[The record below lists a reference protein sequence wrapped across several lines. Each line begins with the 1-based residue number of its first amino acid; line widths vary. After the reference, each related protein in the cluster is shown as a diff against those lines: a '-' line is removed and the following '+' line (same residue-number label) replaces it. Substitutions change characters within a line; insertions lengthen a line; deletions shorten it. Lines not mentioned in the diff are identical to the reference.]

1 MNYLVMPILDY
12 MEIAQANTANGQQDN
27 FELFARDFLE
37 YLGYE
42 IISGPNRGAD
52 GGRDLIIQETFT
64 GIRNKK
70 LTVRWMVSCKHHA
83 HSGRA
88 VTPDDERSI
97 RDRVE
102 GHECDGF
109 MGFYSTLPSSGL
121 SQELERLEN
130 RMRYRIYDREIIEG
144 ELLCTDKGR
153 LLAQRYFPSSF
164 GRYAGGI
171 RLDLRPG
178 SYVAIIKGSRSCEL
192 RSMEVKPG
200 EMCRLSTN
208 KGDNYIQWIYLV
220 NETHPTVASLYD
232 FSEGVLPKDLIFTR
246 PSGASFYPVPSGS
259 LVVVNCD
266 EPRFEEIDPGIKALL
281 VEPMRTNLFLDS
293 SNPRTQI
300 VHMNPGIYTIWAKG
314 SGIAELILPDSAPR
328 VAREGNPLVY
338 IAKQVESRMIRIS
351 GDLERVQLETGEG
364 ATSYI
369 ETSAT
374 YAVTRA
380 SDLISLRPHGINLST
395 RSGG

>member
-1 MNYLVMPILDY
+1 MPILDFT
-12 MEIAQANTANGQQDN
+12 EIAQANTANGQQDS

-70 LTVRWMVSCKHHA
+70 LPVRWMVSCKHHA

-102 GHECDGF
+102 GHECGGF

-130 RMRYRIYDREIIEG
+130 RMRYHIYDREMIEG
-144 ELLCTDKGR
+144 DLLSTDKGR

-164 GRYAGGI
+164 ATYAGGI

-178 SYVAIIKGSRSCEL
+178 SYVAIIKGSKSCEL
-192 RSMEVKPG
+192 RSMEVQPE
-200 EMCRLSTN
+200 EMCRLSMN

-220 NETHPTVASLYD
+220 NETHPSVASLYD
-232 FSEGVLPKDLIFTR
+232 FSEGSLPSDLVFTR
-246 PSGASFYPVPSGS
+246 LSGASFYPDPSGS
-259 LVVVNCD
+259 LVIANSN
-266 EPRFEEIDPGIKALL
+266 EPRFEEIDPGIRALL

-293 SNPRTQI
+293 SRPKTQK
-300 VHMNPGIYTIWAKG
+300 VHMNPGIYTIWVKG
-314 SGIAELILPDSAPR
+314 TGTAELILSDSASR
-328 VAREGNPLVY
+328 IAREGQPLTY
-338 IAKQVESRMIRIS
+338 LATQFESPIIRIS
-351 GDLERVQLETGEG
+351 GDLVQVQLETGEG

-369 ETSAT
+369 ETTAT
-374 YAVTRA
+374 FAVTRA
-380 SDLISLRPHGINLST
+380 SDLISLRPQGINLPS
-395 RSGG
+395 RSGYQPSYK